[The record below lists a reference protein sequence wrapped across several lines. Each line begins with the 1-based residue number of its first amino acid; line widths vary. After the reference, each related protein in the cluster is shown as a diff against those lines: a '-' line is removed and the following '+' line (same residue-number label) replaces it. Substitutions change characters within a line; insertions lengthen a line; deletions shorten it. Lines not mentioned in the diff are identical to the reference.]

1 MQLDVTVPSELSRRL
16 AVSIHRTAL
25 DVLTWEEIVE
35 FCDQQVAEN
44 TVLDYKRDM
53 PADIEKT
60 VAAMANTVG
69 GLILVGVAE
78 NDHAKPALPLPGI
91 ATKRGLVEQVMSRAF
106 DHDVSIAQLDA
117 YASRYFPSSDLKEVE

>member
-1 MQLDVTVPSELSRRL
+1 MQLDVTVPFELSRSL

-35 FCDQQVAEN
+35 FCDQPVAEN

-60 VAAMANTVG
+60 VAAMANTLG

-78 NDHAKPALPLPGI
+78 NDHAKPAL
-91 ATKRGLVEQVMSRAF
+91 
-106 DHDVSIAQLDA
+106 
-117 YASRYFPSSDLKEVE
+117 